1 MLGRGFQGARI
12 ILFFLGRSKSFPAP
26 ADIPNTRRQPHTQPH
41 CLALGSRSQSQS
53 TATPPHFPQ
62 NYNIP
67 HPTPNFSH
75 PHHKIL
81 AHATT
86 YAPTMD
92 CHQPYPLLMQTSQ
105 SPHQSQ
111 KTLMSPSLHIYK
123 SF

>member
-67 HPTPNFSH
+67 HPTQTFLIPTTKSLPMQQH
-75 PHHKIL
+75 MPLPWI
-81 AHATT
+81 ATN
-86 YAPTMD
+86 PTPFL
-92 CHQPYPLLMQTSQ
+92 CRQAKVLIRVRRP
-105 SPHQSQ
+105 
-111 KTLMSPSLHIYK
+111 
-123 SF
+123 